1 MRQTSTGSGPAK
13 VEDLPSPALIVD
25 LDAFERNVAAAA
37 DLVRG
42 SGTNLR
48 PHVKTHR
55 TPGLAIRQLGPH
67 AHGVTCATVGEA
79 EAMVAAGI
87 DDVFLANEI
96 VSPGKA
102 DRLARLGRDAQVA
115 VAVDSQHGVDVIAAA
130 AARARVDVAVLV
142 DVDVGLARCGV
153 PGPDEAVALG
163 RVVAGTPRLR
173 LRGIMGYEGRL
184 RAANAERGQRIDQ
197 AETGLAEVRQA
208 FAAAGLA
215 CEVVSS
221 GGTSTF
227 RQAVADP
234 DITEIQAGTYALM
247 ETDLA
252 GLGLPF
258 VPALTVS
265 AMVISRSDGRVVLDA
280 GRKSISCDY
289 GPPTPLPPEATLTAI
304 NEEHTTLRWD
314 GELPGFG
321 VRVELRPLHVRL
333 TFNLH
338 DEVWLARG
346 DKVID
351 RLPVVARGRS
361 A

>member
-1 MRQTSTGSGPAK
+1 MPHTSTGSGPAK

-42 SGTNLR
+42 SGTQLR

-55 TPGLAIRQLGPH
+55 TPGLVIRQLGPDVP
-67 AHGVTCATVGEA
+67 GITCATVGEA
-79 EAMVAAGI
+79 EAMVSSGI
-87 DDVFLANEI
+87 GDVFLANEI

-102 DRLARLGRDAQVA
+102 DRLARLARDAQVA
-115 VAVDSQHGVDVIAAA
+115 IAVDSQRGVDVIAAA
-130 AARARVDVAVLV
+130 AARARVEIAVLV

-153 PGPDEAVALG
+153 AGPDEAVALG

-184 RAANAERGQRIDQ
+184 RAANAERRERITQ
-197 AETGLAEVRQA
+197 AETGLAAVRQA
-208 FAAAGLA
+208 FASAGLP

-227 RQAVADP
+227 QQAVADP
-234 DITEIQAGTYALM
+234 AITEVQAGTYALM

-265 AMVISRSDGRVVLDA
+265 ATVISRTGSRVVLDA

-289 GPPTPLPPEATLTAI
+289 GPPTALPPEATLTAI
-304 NEEHTTLRWD
+304 NEEHTTLQWD
-314 GELPGFG
+314 GEPPDFG
-321 VRVELRPLHVRL
+321 ARVELRPLHVRL

-361 A
+361 S

>member
-1 MRQTSTGSGPAK
+1 MRQTSTGSGSGPAK

-55 TPGLAIRQLGPH
+55 TPRLAIRPPGPH
-67 AHGVTCATVGEA
+67 AHG
-79 EAMVAAGI
+79 
-87 DDVFLANEI
+87 
-96 VSPGKA
+96 
-102 DRLARLGRDAQVA
+102 
-115 VAVDSQHGVDVIAAA
+115 
-130 AARARVDVAVLV
+130 AARARVDVAVLI

-163 RVVAGTPRLR
+163 CVVAGTPRLR

-184 RAANAERGQRIDQ
+184 RAANAERAQRINQ
-197 AETGLAEVRQA
+197 AEVGLAAVHQA
-208 FAAAGLA
+208 FAAAGLP

-221 GGTSTF
+221 AGTSTF
-227 RQAVADP
+227 LQAVADP

-280 GRKSISCDY
+280 GRESISCDY

-314 GELPGFG
+314 GELPDFG
-321 VRVELRPLHVRL
+321 ARVELRPLHVRL

-361 A
+361 S

>member
-1 MRQTSTGSGPAK
+1 MPQTAAVSSPAK
-13 VEDLPSPALIVD
+13 VEELPSPALIVD

-42 SGTNLR
+42 SGTQLR

-67 AHGVTCATVGEA
+67 APGITCATVGEA
-79 EAMVAAGI
+79 EAMASAGI
-87 DDVFLANEI
+87 GDVFLANEV

-102 DRLARLGRDAQVA
+102 GRLARLARDVEVA
-115 VAVDSQHGVDVIAAA
+115 IAVDSRRGVDVIADAA
-130 AARARVDVAVLV
+130 ASARVEIAVLV

-153 PGPDEAVALG
+153 AGPDEAVALA
-163 RVVAGTPRLR
+163 RIVAGTPRLR

-184 RAANAERGQRIDQ
+184 RAANAERGERITR
-197 AETGLAEVRQA
+197 AESGLAAVRQA
-208 FAAAGLA
+208 FVSAGLP
-215 CEVVSS
+215 CDVVSS

-227 RQAVADP
+227 LQAVADP
-234 DITEIQAGTYALM
+234 AITEIQAGTYALM
-247 ETDLA
+247 ESDLA

-265 AMVISRSDGRVVLDA
+265 ATVISRRGSRVVLDA

-314 GELPGFG
+314 GEPPDFG
-321 VRVELRPLHVRL
+321 ARVELRPLHVRL

-351 RLPVVARGRS
+351 RLPVAARGRS
-361 A
+361 S

>member
-1 MRQTSTGSGPAK
+1 MPHTPAGSSPAN

-25 LDAFERNVAAAA
+25 LDAFEQNVAAAA

-42 SGTNLR
+42 SGTQLR

-67 AHGVTCATVGEA
+67 APGVTCATVGEA
-79 EAMVAAGI
+79 EVMVAAGI
-87 DDVFLANEI
+87 GDVFLANEI

-102 DRLARLGRDAQVA
+102 DRLARLGRDAEVA
-115 VAVDSQHGVDVIAAA
+115 IAVDSQRGVDVIAAA
-130 AARARVDVAVLV
+130 AARARVEIAVLV

-153 PGPDEAVALG
+153 AGPGEAVALG
-163 RVVAGTPRLR
+163 RIVAGTPRLR

-184 RAANAERGQRIDQ
+184 RAANAERRDRITQ
-197 AETGLAEVRQA
+197 AETSLAAVRRA
-208 FAAAGLA
+208 FTSAGLP

-227 RQAVADP
+227 QQAVADP
-234 DITEIQAGTYALM
+234 AITEIQAGTYALM

-258 VPALTVS
+258 VPALAVS
-265 AMVISRSDGRVVLDA
+265 AMVISRTGGRVVLDA

-289 GPPTPLPPEATLTAI
+289 GPPTPLAPEATLTAI
-304 NEEHTTLRWD
+304 NEEHSTLRWD
-314 GELPGFG
+314 GEPPDLGA
-321 VRVELRPLHVRL
+321 RVELRPLHVRL

>member
-1 MRQTSTGSGPAK
+1 MQQASTESGPAK

-37 DLVRG
+37 DLVSG
-42 SGTNLR
+42 SGTLLR

-67 AHGVTCATVGEA
+67 ALGITCATVGEA
-79 EAMVAAGI
+79 EAMAAAGI
-87 DDVFLANEI
+87 GDVFLANEI

-102 DRLARLGRDAQVA
+102 DRLASLARDAEVA
-115 VAVDSQHGVDVIAAA
+115 IAVDSQRGVDVIAAA
-130 AARARVDVAVLV
+130 AARARVEIAVLV

-153 PGPDEAVALG
+153 AGPAEAVALG
-163 RVVAGTPRLR
+163 HIAAGAPRLR

-184 RAANAERGQRIDQ
+184 RAANAERGQRITQ
-197 AETGLAEVRQA
+197 AGSGLDAVRRA
-208 FAAAGLA
+208 FTAAGLP
-215 CEVVSS
+215 CDVVSS

-227 RQAVADP
+227 LQAVADP
-234 DITEIQAGTYALM
+234 AITEIQAGTYALM
-247 ETDLA
+247 ESDLE

-265 AMVISRSDGRVVLDA
+265 AMVISRTGSRVVLDA

-304 NEEHTTLRWD
+304 NEEHTTLQWD
-314 GELPGFG
+314 GDPPGYG
-321 VRVELRPLHVRL
+321 ARVELRPLHVRL

-361 A
+361 F